1 MSVALLALLAAGGGL
16 IGFLLA
22 VLGAGGSILLMP
34 LLVSGAALPTREA
47 VPLSLLVVTLL
58 AVVNAGPYLRRRQ
71 VAVRPALI
79 LGLPALA
86 GSWIGGRVVK
96 AGLVSEPAQLLI
108 FAFAALVAAWL
119 MLRRTPATA
128 RAIAPAPAPARGRTQ
143 ASARSH
149 NGSGHQ
155 ASALLAGQGLV
166 VGLLTG
172 VAGVGGGF
180 ALVPALVLIAGLPM
194 QLASGTSLVLIA
206 ANSLVAL
213 AALGHWPAA
222 SLPFTLPLIGGG
234 LVGAALGQRLAPH
247 LPDRRLRQGFAAL
260 LVGSALLTG
269 FSASQRHAGA
279 TGRSGSLSTLQ
290 RQSSQGSEGTIAGVR
305 SR

>member
-1 MSVALLALLAAGGGL
+1 MSLALLALLAAGGGL

-22 VLGAGGSILLMP
+22 V
-34 LLVSGAALPTREA
+34 
-47 VPLSLLVVTLL
+47 
-58 AVVNAGPYLRRRQ
+58 VNAGPYLRRRQ
-71 VAVRPALI
+71 VAVWPALI

-108 FAFAALVAAWL
+108 FALAALVAAWL
-119 MLRRTPATA
+119 MLRRS
-128 RAIAPAPAPARGRTQ
+128 PAPAPVSAQ
-143 ASARSH
+143 ASAGNCARTEASA
-149 NGSGHQ
+149 GTRASARQ
-155 ASALLAGQGLV
+155 RRQTSALLAGQGLV

-180 ALVPALVLIAGLPM
+180 ALVPALVLIA
-194 QLASGTSLVLIA
+194 

-222 SLPFTLPLIGGG
+222 SLPFTLPLIVGG
-234 LVGAALGQRLAPH
+234 LLGAVLGQRVAPH

-269 FSASQRHAGA
+269 ISASQRHAKTVYPPA
-279 TGRSGSLSTLQ
+279 PTASTQRHPTQ